1 MPILIPVADLVGMS
15 RQLMIT
21 AFQVGDGLTNL
32 IVPTSGG
39 TLAMLALG
47 RVSYAQ
53 WLKAILPFMVVVYL
67 LSWVGLIIG
76 HYAGY

>member
-1 MPILIPVADLVGMS
+1 
-15 RQLMIT
+15 
-21 AFQVGDGLTNL
+21 LTNL

-53 WLKAILPFMVVVYL
+53 WLKAILPFMVLVYV
-67 LSWVGLIIG
+67 LSWIGLVIG
-76 HYAGY
+76 HLVGY